1 MDKKLFDVLEMVLKE
16 LEESYAGE
24 IPVQHVID
32 FLEEQGFTEDEISL
46 AMSWLLGDE
55 NTAQNFVDKPEK
67 TFPRPMWRSLNED
80 EQEAISPNAFG
91 YLFRLRELEILTD
104 TMMERIIDQAVRL
117 HTNNLDVEDM
127 KELVTAVVLEYE
139 DNASS
144 GFFQFMSNQN
154 PH

>member
-16 LEESYAGE
+16 LQESFAGE

-32 FLEEQGFTEDEISL
+32 FLEEQGFSDDEISL
-46 AMSWLLGDE
+46 AMSWLLGNED
-55 NTAQNFVDKPEK
+55 TAQNLIDKPGK
-67 TFPRPMWRSLNED
+67 SLPRPMWRSLNED

-91 YLFRLRELEILTD
+91 YLFRLRELDVLTD
-104 TMMERIIDQAVRL
+104 SMMERIIDQAVRL
-117 HTNNLDVEDM
+117 HTTHLDVEDM

-144 GFFQFMSNQN
+144 GFFQFISNQN

>member
-16 LEESYAGE
+16 LQSSYAGE

-32 FLEEQGFTEDEISL
+32 FLEEKGFSEDEISL
-46 AMSWLLGDE
+46 AMSWLLGNEETAE
-55 NTAQNFVDKPEK
+55 NLVDKPE
-67 TFPRPMWRSLNED
+67 TSLPRPMWRSLNED
-80 EQEAISPNAFG
+80 EQDAISPNAFG
-91 YLFRLRELEILTD
+91 YLFRLRELDILTD

-127 KELVTAVVLEYE
+127 KELVTAVVLDYE

-144 GFFQFMSNQN
+144 GFFQFLSNQN